1 MVERFL
7 APHEAA
13 IAAAGVRLVLHSEV
27 VGELDEEVLSRA
39 LARLVACYPLL
50 AGTITAGDE
59 QGRQLVRTGQSG
71 PGPVLG
77 HGADLNEEINAPLT
91 WERGP
96 LLRVTLLRE
105 PDRPGRARVV
115 MTLPRAFADAMSY
128 QALHQRLWALYADLS
143 AGRQVSADP
152 VQPVLGPALDDVLAA
167 RFSPRQLR
175 DFVAERARLDIQSPP
190 ALLPAPASR
199 NGGPGSDP
207 SFRVIGIEADA
218 DRCERLVQCARD
230 ASLTVNALVS
240 GILLTSLRTLF
251 PARGPVRLLCTT
263 AVDMRRRLSP
273 PMPAEVLQ
281 SAATTTS
288 IRLMVDDHA
297 HPVESG
303 RDLDTRLRADLE
315 SGAAAMEL
323 AAFPYMLDQHPP
335 SLVITNVGTI
345 AEPVLPDGL
354 RIADVRLAPL
364 GHVPMVFAVVS
375 RYRSRLAIDVTYS
388 RAWYTDTQIDEVART
403 VRAALHN
410 PRAWQPRPT
419 MRAARDAV
427 TSATAVRTDLPTT

>member
-1 MVERFL
+1 MERPL

-13 IAAAGVRLVLHSEV
+13 IAAAGVRLVLHCEV
-27 VGELDEEVLSRA
+27 IGELDEGVLSRA

-50 AGTITAGDE
+50 AGAITAPDE
-59 QGRQLVRTGQSG
+59 QGRRLVRTHPAG

-77 HGADLNEEINAPLT
+77 CGVDLQEEINAPLT
-91 WERGP
+91 WEQGP

-105 PDRPGRARVV
+105 PNRQGRSRLV

-128 QALHQRLWALYADLS
+128 QALHRRLWSFYADLA
-143 AGRQVSADP
+143 AGRHVAAAP
-152 VQPVLGPALDDVLAA
+152 VQPVLGPALDDLLAA
-167 RFSPRQLR
+167 RFPARELR
-175 DFVAERARLDIQSPP
+175 DFVAERARVDTESPP
-190 ALLPAPASR
+190 ALLPAHASL
-199 NGGPGSDP
+199 NGGPGTDP
-207 SFRVIGIEADA
+207 SFRVIGIDVDA
-218 DRCERLVQCARD
+218 DRCERLVQRAHD

-251 PARGPVRLLCTT
+251 PARGPIRLLCTT

-273 PMPAEVLQ
+273 PIPTEVLQ

-297 HPVESG
+297 HPVDVG
-303 RDLDTRLRADLE
+303 RDLDARLRADLE

-345 AEPVLPDGL
+345 AEPVLPAGL
-354 RIADVRLAPL
+354 RIGDVRLAPL
-364 GHVPMVFAVVS
+364 GHVPMLFAVVS
-375 RYRSRLAIDVTYS
+375 RYRGRLTVDLVYS
-388 RAWYTDTQIDEVART
+388 RAWYTDLQIDEVART
-403 VRAALHN
+403 ARATLHE
-410 PRAWQPRPT
+410 
-419 MRAARDAV
+419 AAG
-427 TSATAVRTDLPTT
+427 